1 MRFRLNTHAIRPSRR
16 LLTHRVPLRAPDVI
30 HRKLH
35 DMVDDP
41 KRRDYVRWAKDGRSF
56 VITDEEKFERNL
68 AGVLPGLSFMMNMGN
83 FHRELANYGFKKPD
97 AHKLEFEHEGFVRG
111 ADDEEL
117 ARVRQKENYGRYR
130 KDASAAGKPPAIVR
144 A

>member
-1 MRFRLNTHAIRPSRR
+1 
-16 LLTHRVPLRAPDVI
+16 
-30 HRKLH
+30 
-35 DMVDDP
+35 MVDDP

-68 AGVLPGLSFMMNMGN
+68 AGVLPGLSFMVNMGN

-117 ARVRQKENYGRYR
+117 ARVRQKGKLRTVPQTRERGWE
-130 KDASAAGKPPAIVR
+130 AARDRESLTVR
-144 A
+144 SNAQNAAAY

>member
-1 MRFRLNTHAIRPSRR
+1 M
-16 LLTHRVPLRAPDVI
+16 PLRAPNVI

-68 AGVLPGLSFMMNMGN
+68 AGVLPGLSFMVNMGN

-111 ADDEEL
+111 ADETEL
-117 ARVRQKENYGRYR
+117 SGCGGRKTTDATAKRHERGWEAARDRESLTVRSNAQN
-130 KDASAAGKPPAIVR
+130 AAAY
-144 A
+144 

>member
-1 MRFRLNTHAIRPSRR
+1 M
-16 LLTHRVPLRAPDVI
+16 PLRAPNVI

-68 AGVLPGLSFMMNMGN
+68 AGVLPGLSFMVNMGN

-111 ADDEEL
+111 AHETEL
-117 ARVRQKENYGRYR
+117 ARVRRMENYGRYR

>member
-1 MRFRLNTHAIRPSRR
+1 MLRPSP
-16 LLTHRVPLRAPDVI
+16 LALTASFTRPAFPIVS

-41 KRRDYVRWAKDGRSF
+41 THRDYVRWSKDGRSF
-56 VITDEEKFERNL
+56 IITDEEKFERNL
-68 AGVLPGLSFMMNMGN
+68 SGVLPVPVSFMVNMNS

-97 AHKLEFEHEGFVRG
+97 AYKLEFAHDGFRRG
-111 ADDEEL
+111 APEETL
-117 ARVRQKENYGRYR
+117 TLVRQKENYGRYR
-130 KDASAAGKPPAIVR
+130 KDMNVAGKPPVIMR

>member
-1 MRFRLNTHAIRPSRR
+1 M
-16 LLTHRVPLRAPDVI
+16 PLRAPNVI

-68 AGVLPGLSFMMNMGN
+68 AGVLPGLSFMVNMGN

-111 ADDEEL
+111 ADETEL
-117 ARVRQKENYGRYR
+117 ARVRRKENYGRSPQR
-130 KDASAAGKPPAIVR
+130 HERGWEAAAIVR
-144 A
+144 AGRPFKRPKRRRILAIPPF